1 MDTQIHEKDNRT
13 KCQACGNSFAM
24 TDTVRIFQGSGFHPE
39 CTRCVHCGK
48 QLEEK
53 DDVVLTP
60 GLGFSHSRCHQLS
73 SYKQTIEVDKID
85 WLNTCRHVMSLEI
98 GQLTE
103 LLNQKQQMLK
113 ELDAAIIQEKVKRD
127 EYRDFLE
134 ECAKNHVV
142 KP

>member
-1 MDTQIHEKDNRT
+1 MDTQIHEKDNRN
-13 KCQACGNSFAM
+13 CQACNKSLSM
-24 TDTVRIFQGSGFHPE
+24 TDTVRIFQNSGFHPE
-39 CTRCVHCGK
+39 CTRCVFCGK

-53 DDVVLTP
+53 EDVILRP
-60 GLGFSHSRCHQLS
+60 GRGFAHTRCDELS
-73 SYKQTIEVDKID
+73 AYKLTIEIDKID
-85 WLNTCRHVMSLEI
+85 WLNTCRRLTELEI
-98 GQLTE
+98 VQLTT
-103 LLNQKQQMLK
+103 LLNQKQELIK